1 MIRNNKSQ
9 PAVSNIFTSLSEFW
23 IQYLIIFGLIL
34 FISLLF
40 PSGQSLKYTYQL
52 NDITREPIIAP
63 FTFSILKTDKKYQP
77 TEKMLELL
85 APLILQHGFL
95 NHLSSIHMSRGD
107 EQQIQNAAK
116 SIVETFVSKNF
127 K

>member
-9 PAVSNIFTSLSEFW
+9 PAVSNILTSLSEFW

-63 FTFSILKTDKKYQP
+63 FTFSILKTDKKYQ
-77 TEKMLELL
+77 
-85 APLILQHGFL
+85 QDL
-95 NHLSSIHMSRGD
+95 NERK
-107 EQQIQNAAK
+107 K
-116 SIVETFVSKNF
+116 SIPFVFNRDEKIIESRMSALDQFFTDFNELR
-127 K
+127 